1 MKPLISI
8 FFLAALAA
16 AQNATE
22 RTFTIPDF
30 KVTAE
35 SLARAQ
41 GKNRPIFLYPPALR
55 KGPPI
60 GSIISSP
67 VCLTMHSYNFD
78 KGASPRLVG
87 ETNCT
92 PINKNGYLRV
102 QR

>member
-41 GKNRPIFLYPPALR
+41 GKNGPMFLYPPALR
-55 KGPPI
+55 KGP
-60 GSIISSP
+60 SIEQIVSP
-67 VCLTMHSYNFD
+67 RVCLTMRSYNFD
-78 KGASPRLVG
+78 KSASPRLVG

-92 PINKNGYLRV
+92 MANKNGFLRV